1 VTVTIGLLGEV
12 SAEVDRRPVD
22 LGPARQRGVLAALAV
37 DAGRLV
43 PTDRL
48 VERLWGT
55 GTPRQVRAAL
65 RSHISRLRTAFA
77 GELIIVY
84 RSGGYTLVT
93 DCPEQT
99 VDLLRFRELCGR
111 ARSAGDDERRVTLL
125 TEALALWRGEPLT
138 GVSGAWVDA
147 ERDRW
152 SQERLSAEHD
162 LTDARLRTG
171 HGAEL
176 VGQLSARSERHP
188 LDERVAGQYMLAL
201 HRAGRSAD
209 ALGHYRR
216 LRERLVTELGTDPGA
231 ALQDLH
237 RQILA
242 ADPDL
247 MVTVPGTPAPP
258 RQLPVAPAWFVG
270 RHDELDRLDT
280 AKEPSSEGG
289 RIVLVLSIG
298 GVGGIGK
305 TWLALRWAHRNLH
318 RFPDGQLFVD
328 LRGFSPGGRPA
339 LAVDVLG
346 RFLDALGVGRDQ
358 QPADMDRRA
367 ELYRSLVADKRM
379 LVVLDNAATSDQV
392 TPLLPGG
399 RHCTVVVTSRKQL
412 RGLIARHGARPV
424 QLDVLSDT
432 DARVLLDTTL
442 GADRTATDERAVAE
456 LIAWCGG
463 FPLALGLI
471 AARAAADPRLPLGE
485 AAADLRALGVDALDS
500 DEPTAS
506 LPAVLSWSL
515 DHLTEPQRRA
525 FALLGIAPGPDI
537 GLAAATHLTGLP
549 ERETHAVLRALIEA
563 SLVDRSPG
571 GRYSMHDLVR
581 SYAAGVADDLPAE
594 VRETALHR
602 VLDFY
607 THTAHAAERLLYAHR
622 GPAQLDPPGLG
633 VSPQPLPDGQA
644 ALAWFD
650 TEHAC
655 LIAAQHVAG
664 AHGWHSTVWWLA
676 WTVDTYLFRRGQRH
690 DRLAVWL
697 AAAGAAAALGDVPAR
712 TNAHRSLGRCLADLG
727 SHEEAV
733 EHLHQA
739 LALAEQQPDLTQQ
752 AHTHH
757 ALARAWELHGDDRRA
772 LEHTRLALD
781 IHRGLDQPVW
791 EADALNGVG
800 WFSARLGD
808 FDAAREHCRAALDLH
823 RAHGNLDGQANTLDS
838 LGFID
843 HESGRHRQAVGHY
856 RDALTLYRRIGN
868 TYQVADT
875 LDRLGDPLTALGDPD
890 QARAVWQE
898 ALELYE
904 DQGRRDNAARVRQ
917 HLAALN

>member
-1 VTVTIGLLGEV
+1 MSVTIALLGEV
-12 SAEVDRRPVD
+12 SAEVGRRPVD

-48 VERLWGT
+48 VERLWGA

-65 RSHISRLRTAFA
+65 RSHISRLRTAFG
-77 GELIIVY
+77 GELTITY

-93 DCPEQT
+93 DRPEQT

-111 ARSAGDDERRVTLL
+111 ARSATDDDRKVTLL
-125 TEALALWRGEPLT
+125 TDALALWRGEPLT
-138 GVSGAWVDA
+138 GVSGAWADT

-152 SQERLSAEHD
+152 TQERLSAEHD
-162 LTDARLRTG
+162 LVDARLRIG

-176 VGQLSARSERHP
+176 VEQLSARSDRYP

-201 HRAGRSAD
+201 HRAGRPAD

-216 LRERLVTELGTDPGA
+216 LREHLVTELGTDPST
-231 ALQDLH
+231 ALQSLH

-247 MVTVPGTPAPP
+247 LTTVPGMPARP

-280 AKEPSSEGG
+280 AKDPGSDGG
-289 RIVLVLSIG
+289 GIVLILSIG

-328 LRGFSPGGRPA
+328 LRGFSPEGRPVP
-339 LAVDVLG
+339 AVDVLG
-346 RFLDALGVGRDQ
+346 RFLDALGVDRDQ
-358 QPADMDRRA
+358 QPADLDRRA
-367 ELYRSLVADKRM
+367 ELYRSTVAGKRM

-399 RHCTVVVTSRKQL
+399 RDCTVVVTSRKQL

-424 QLDVLSDT
+424 HLDVLSDT
-432 DARVLLDTTL
+432 DARALLDTTL
-442 GADRTATDERAVAE
+442 GADRTAGDERAVAE
-456 LIAWCGG
+456 LIAGCGG

-485 AAADLRALGVDALDS
+485 AAAELRALGVDALDS

-515 DHLTEPQRRA
+515 DHLTDPQRQA

-537 GLAAATHLTGLP
+537 GLPAATHLTGLP
-549 ERETHAVLRALIEA
+549 ERETHAVLSALTEA
-563 SLVDRSPG
+563 SLIDRSPG

-581 SYAAGVADDLPAE
+581 AYAGGALPAE
-594 VRETALHR
+594 VRHSALRR

-622 GPAQLDPPGLG
+622 GPAQLDPPVLG

-655 LIAAQHVAG
+655 LIAAQQVAG

-676 WTVDTYLFRRGQRH
+676 WTVDTYLFRRGLRH

-697 AAAGAAAALGDVPAR
+697 AAAEAAAALGDVAAR

-739 LALAEQQPDLTQQ
+739 LTLAEQQPDLTQQ

-757 ALARAWELHGDDRRA
+757 ALARAWELRGDDRRA

-808 FDAAREHCRAALDLH
+808 YDAAREHCRAALDLH
-823 RAHGNLDGQANTLDS
+823 RVHGNLDGQANTLDS

-843 HESGRHRQAVGHY
+843 HESGRHRQAVDHY
-856 RDALTLYRRIGN
+856 RQALTLYRRLGN

-875 LDRLGDPLTALGDPD
+875 LDRLGEPLATLGDPG
-890 QARAVWQE
+890 QARAAWQE

-917 HLAALN
+917 HLSALT